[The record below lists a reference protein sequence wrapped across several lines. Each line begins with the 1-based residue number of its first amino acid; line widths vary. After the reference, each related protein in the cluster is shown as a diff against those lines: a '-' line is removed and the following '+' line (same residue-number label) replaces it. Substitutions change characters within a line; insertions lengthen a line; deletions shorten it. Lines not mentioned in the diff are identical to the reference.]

1 MPIRSATA
9 IAHPNIALIKYWG
22 NLDDEWTIPSA
33 NSLSM
38 TLGELFTKIHLIAD
52 EQLECDLL
60 MIDGALAPPAAQ
72 ARVSQFLDYVRVY
85 SGKALFCRIESS
97 SNFPRGSGIASSA
110 AAFAA
115 LALAS
120 AKVFGLPT
128 DPQELSRLARLGSG
142 SACRS
147 IYGGFVEWIGGQDHQ
162 SSYAIPIAPP
172 QHWALVDCV
181 CVISTA
187 HKSVS
192 SREGHRL
199 AKTSPLQPC
208 RVQSAPQ
215 RLEICRRAILERD
228 FEQLAQVVELDSNLM
243 HSVMMTSQP
252 PLFYW
257 QAETFVVMEEVRR
270 WRSEGE
276 AVCYTI
282 DAGPNV
288 HVLTLAECAQKIQDR
303 LSHLSGVQEVIV
315 APVGGPAVFVEDE
328 KPA

>member
-1 MPIRSATA
+1 MNELMEQITATA

-22 NLDDEWTIPSA
+22 NLDDEWNIPA
-33 NSLSM
+33 NSSLSM
-38 TLGELFTKIHLIAD
+38 TLGELSTQVRLIAD
-52 EQLECDLL
+52 EQLDRDLL
-60 MIDGALAPPAAQ
+60 VMDGYTAPPGAQ
-72 ARVSQFLDYVRVY
+72 ERVSQFLDQMRRL
-85 SGKALFCRIESS
+85 SGKGFFCRIESR

-120 AKVFGLPT
+120 AKVFGLST

-147 IYGGFVEWIGGQDHQ
+147 IFGGFVEWIGGQDHQ
-162 SSYAIPIAPP
+162 SSYAVPIAPP
-172 QHWALVDCV
+172 QHWNLVDCV
-181 CVISTA
+181 AVISTT
-187 HKSVS
+187 HKAVS

-199 AKTSPLQPC
+199 AKTSPLQIC

-215 RLEICRRAILERD
+215 RLETCRHAILERD
-228 FEQLAQVVELDSNLM
+228 FEQLARVVELDSNLM
-243 HSVMMTSQP
+243 HSVMMTSCP

-257 QAETFVVMEEVRR
+257 KAETLVVMENVRQ
-270 WRSEGE
+270 WRTQGE

-288 HVLTLAECAQKIQDR
+288 HVLTLSDHAEQVKEKLIQID
-303 LSHLSGVQEVIV
+303 GVQEVIV
-315 APVGGPAVFVEDE
+315 APAGDGAIFVEG
-328 KPA
+328 

>member
-1 MPIRSATA
+1 MNPFAATA
-9 IAHPNIALIKYWG
+9 VAHPNIALIKYWG
-22 NLDDEWTIPSA
+22 NLDDEWNIPA
-33 NSLSM
+33 NSSLSM
-38 TLGELFTKIHLIAD
+38 TLGKLWTQVRLIAD
-52 EQLECDLL
+52 PQLDGDLL
-60 MIDGALAPPAAQ
+60 IMDGVISPLGAQ
-72 ARVSQFLDYVRVY
+72 ERVSQFLDQIRRL
-85 SGKALFCRIESS
+85 SGKTLFCRVESS

-120 AKVFGLPT
+120 ARVYGLST

-147 IYGGFVEWIGGQDHQ
+147 IFGGFVEWNGGHDHR

-172 QHWALVDCV
+172 QHWELMDCV
-181 CVISTA
+181 AVISTT
-187 HKSVS
+187 HKAVS

-199 AKTSPLQPC
+199 AKTSPLQSC

-215 RLEICRRAILERD
+215 RLEACRRAILECD
-228 FEQLAQVVELDSNLM
+228 FEQLARVVELDSNLM
-243 HSVMMTSQP
+243 HSVMMTSHP

-257 QAETFVVMEEVRR
+257 QAETLVVMEEVRQ
-270 WRSEGE
+270 WRREGD

-288 HVLTLAECAQKIQDR
+288 HVLTLANQAEQVKEK
-303 LSHLSGVQEVIV
+303 LSQIDGVKAVIV
-315 APVGGPAVFVEDE
+315 APVGEAAFFVEG
-328 KPA
+328 

>member
-1 MPIRSATA
+1 MNPLTATA

-22 NLDDEWTIPSA
+22 NLDDEWNIPA
-33 NSLSM
+33 NSSLSM
-38 TLGELFTKIHLIAD
+38 TLGKLRTQVRLVAD
-52 EQLECDLL
+52 PQLDGDLL
-60 MIDGALAPPAAQ
+60 IMDGVISPPGAQ
-72 ARVSQFLDYVRVY
+72 ERVSQFLDRIRQL
-85 SGKALFCRIESS
+85 SGKTLFCRIESS

-120 AKVFGLPT
+120 ARVFGLST
-128 DPQELSRLARLGSG
+128 DPQEVSRLARLGSG

-147 IYGGFVEWIGGQDHQ
+147 IFGGFVEWIGGQDHR
-162 SSYAIPIAPP
+162 SSYAVPLAPP
-172 QHWALVDCV
+172 QHWNLVDCV
-181 CVISTA
+181 AVISTA
-187 HKSVS
+187 HKAVG
-192 SREGHRL
+192 SRQGHRL

-215 RLEICRRAILERD
+215 RLEACRRAILQCD
-228 FEQLAQVVELDSNLM
+228 FEQLARVVELDSNLM

-257 QAETFVVMEEVRR
+257 RAETLVVMEKVRQ

-288 HVLTLAECAQKIQDR
+288 HVLTLADQAERVKEK
-303 LSHLSGVQEVIV
+303 LSQIDGVQAVIE
-315 APVGGPAVFVEDE
+315 APVGEAAFFMEE
-328 KPA
+328 